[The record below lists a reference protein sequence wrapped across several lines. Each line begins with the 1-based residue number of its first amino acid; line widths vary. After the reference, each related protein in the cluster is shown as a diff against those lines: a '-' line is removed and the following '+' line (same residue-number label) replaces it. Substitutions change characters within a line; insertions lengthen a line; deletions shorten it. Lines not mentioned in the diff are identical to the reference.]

1 MIIFHKGNTHPQLDI
16 FPNWHMKYS
25 KHVVYPQSALGYK
38 KTTTHRPLIVFE
50 RWPFMLVGPPLCR
63 NPAVYFIT
71 SFCYGLVVRDN
82 LNEKSLQSVSRI
94 S

>member
-1 MIIFHKGNTHPQLDI
+1 
-16 FPNWHMKYS
+16 
-25 KHVVYPQSALGYK
+25 
-38 KTTTHRPLIVFE
+38 
-50 RWPFMLVGPPLCR
+50 MLVGPPLCR

-82 LNEKSLQSVSRI
+82 LDEKSLQCVSRI